1 MKAESGELR
10 QVILEECLR
19 LSPEQQEEAIKIL
32 RRLRREIRL
41 SRRELLEGPEGAC
54 HQAATSIPPQSVS

>member
-10 QVILEECLR
+10 QVILKECLC

-32 RRLRREIRL
+32 RSLKRDIRL
-41 SRRELLEGPEGAC
+41 SGRELLEGPEEAC
-54 HQAATSIPPQSVS
+54 HQAATSTPPQSVS